1 MASTGGGKTSDEIV
15 YELADSILA
24 KIPEKLDPDKAYPE
38 LLETN
43 EKGQLNSLS
52 TVLLQE
58 IDRFNRL
65 LKVIKV
71 SSPRGNIHKYIHC
84 RVALL
89 LWLSCNNCIYL
100 CTYTCCRIH

>member
-65 LKVIKV
+65 LKVIKDSLRQIQKAIKGLV
-71 SSPRGNIHKYIHC
+71 VMSEQLE
-84 RVALL
+84 RVYTSFL
-89 LWLSCNNCIYL
+89 NNQVNGTL
-100 CTYTCCRIH
+100 P